1 MSTGDSSRVLEIL
14 LSQMTSEDRERLL
27 VAWERHAQGD
37 PDSLPALYALADR
50 FSLTAHAAL
59 LERQES
65 LLVAF
70 QSSVANTQF
79 PSSERATKKTRVW
92 LKGTLC
98 CLAAAATGAAVAR
111 QFPVLPTF
119 AGGDGN
125 AMMEQIRAAGGDLMH
140 RVSRRE
146 GKLVHILELRC
157 AASPPEAYL
166 TPEHHGVIV
175 FEHQPASDPR
185 K

>member
-1 MSTGDSSRVLEIL
+1 MSTGDSGRVLEIL
-14 LSQMTSEDRERLL
+14 LSQTSSEDRERLL

-65 LLVAF
+65 LLAAF
-70 QSSVANTQF
+70 QRSVANTQL
-79 PSSERATKKTRVW
+79 PSSKGAAKKSRAW
-92 LKGTLC
+92 LTGTLW
-98 CLAAAATGAAVAR
+98 CLAATATGAAMAR
-111 QFPVLPTF
+111 QFPPLSTS
-119 AGGDGN
+119 AGSEGN
-125 AMMEQIRAAGGDLMH
+125 AMMEQIRAAGGDLIH

-146 GKLVHILELRC
+146 GKVVHILELRC

-175 FEHQPASDPR
+175 FEHQPPASPR

>member
-1 MSTGDSSRVLEIL
+1 MNKGDGGRVLEIL
-14 LSQMTSEDRERLL
+14 LSQTTSEERERLR
-27 VAWERHAQGD
+27 VAWERHAHGD
-37 PDSLPALYALADR
+37 PDSLPALYAMADR
-50 FSLTAHAAL
+50 FSLIAHAAI

-65 LLVAF
+65 LLADF
-70 QSSVANTQF
+70 QSSVANTQL
-79 PSSERATKKTRVW
+79 PLSERAAKKSRVW
-92 LKGTLC
+92 LTGTLC
-98 CLAAAATGAAVAR
+98 CLAAGATGAAVAR
-111 QFPVLPTF
+111 QFPFLPTS

-125 AMMEQIRAAGGDLMH
+125 AMMEQIRAAGGDLIH

-146 GKLVHILELRC
+146 GKAVHVLELRC

-175 FEHQPASDPR
+175 FEHQPAPGSR

>member
-1 MSTGDSSRVLEIL
+1 MSTGDSGRVLEIL
-14 LSQMTSEDRERLL
+14 LSQTSSEDRERLL

-65 LLVAF
+65 LLAAF
-70 QSSVANTQF
+70 QRSVANTQI
-79 PSSERATKKTRVW
+79 PSSEKAAKKSRVW
-92 LKGTLC
+92 LTGTLC

-111 QFPVLPTF
+111 QFPFLPTS
-119 AGGDGN
+119 GGADGN
-125 AMMEQIRAAGGDLMH
+125 AMMEQIRTAGGDLIH

-146 GKLVHILELRC
+146 GKVVHVLELRC

-166 TPEHHGVIV
+166 TPEHTGVIV
-175 FEHQPASDPR
+175 FEHQPSRASP